1 MATSTTSSFA
11 QMVWRFSS
19 FFHLGCCVLTRRHKA
34 SRAPVLSAGGKGDES
49 NAESAEDRRLDLV
62 LLDVSVL
69 MRIAKHARDN
79 APESV
84 TGQLLGLDGKA
95 DVEVSSCFPFPNAGD
110 SSAFDEE
117 EDADAGTEY
126 QIEMMRCLREV
137 NADAYTVGWY
147 QTADLSS
154 FSNETLLE
162 TQFNYQTN
170 PLLSRKCVALVY
182 DPVMTLQSGQ
192 LRIRAVRRGVNSWR
206 FNC

>member
-1 MATSTTSSFA
+1 
-11 QMVWRFSS
+11 
-19 FFHLGCCVLTRRHKA
+19 
-34 SRAPVLSAGGKGDES
+34 
-49 NAESAEDRRLDLV
+49 LDLV

-69 MRIAKHARDN
+69 LRIAKHCRDN

-84 TGQLLGLDGKA
+84 TGQLLGIDGKA
-95 DVEVSSCFPFPNAGD
+95 EVEISSCFPFPNAGAT
-110 SSAFDEE
+110 AFEEE
-117 EDADAGTEY
+117 EDVDAGTEY

-147 QTADLSS
+147 QTAELSS

-182 DPVMTLQSGQ
+182 DPIMTLQTGQ
-192 LRIRAVRRGVNSWR
+192 LHVRALRLSHAFCELYGKVEKEGTKFFFSW
-206 FNC
+206 F